1 MRVGPDVARILS
13 NRVKEKEFVE
23 ETHSSLVLTLLTRIC
38 TVVIFLGCFFL
49 YSWLPYLKLLVAFE
63 PTSPRTLSFTGLLL
77 VTF

>member
-38 TVVIFLGCFFL
+38 TVVIFLGRFFL